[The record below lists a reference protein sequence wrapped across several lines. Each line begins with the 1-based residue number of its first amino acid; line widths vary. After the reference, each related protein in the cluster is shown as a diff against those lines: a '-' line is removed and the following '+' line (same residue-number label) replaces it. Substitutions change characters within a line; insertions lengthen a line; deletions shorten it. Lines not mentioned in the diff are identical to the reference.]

1 MDDGSKPNYIIA
13 DSGRNIA
20 QFRGS
25 YRLAEKLNLGQIVI
39 RAYREIVEKLQTDPT
54 GWGEPAGYLEVLQ
67 VQLYDVVTPLFRI
80 QYGVDEAR
88 RIVYIKDVHF
98 FLQEQ

>member
-1 MDDGSKPNYIIA
+1 M
-13 DSGRNIA
+13 
-20 QFRGS
+20 
-25 YRLAEKLNLGQIVI
+25 
-39 RAYREIVEKLQTDPT
+39 DPT

-67 VQLYDVVTPLFRI
+67 VQLYEVATPLFRL

-98 FLQEQ
+98 FLQQQ